1 MSIPNYIK
9 KIASD
14 PTFTA
19 TVRVGR
25 GGMGDHI
32 IEELAA
38 QLANRKVV
46 KVRINRGISEGRIER
61 IALFNKLAEAT
72 NSTLVDQRGNTGLFW
87 KP

>member
-14 PTFTA
+14 PKFPA
-19 TVRVGR
+19 TVRIGR

-38 QLANRKVV
+38 QLVNRKVV
-46 KVRINRGISEGRIER
+46 KVRINRGVAEGREER
-61 IALFNKLAEAT
+61 IALFNDLAEAT
-72 NSTLVDQRGNTGLFW
+72 NSTLVDQRGNAGLYW

>member
-1 MSIPNYIK
+1 MSIPNYIR

-14 PTFTA
+14 PSFTA

-32 IEELAA
+32 IEELVA

-46 KVRINRGISEGRIER
+46 KVRINRGVVEGREER
-61 IALFNKLAEAT
+61 IALFNELAEVT
-72 NSTLVDQRGNTGLFW
+72 NSTLVDQRGNAGLFW